1 MKEHGFRRSR
11 EVSPRQRCVAR
22 AIAVFAMNCQPVS
35 HQLGVASF
43 KVIPRQ
49 PQARYTERGY
59 TRPSFRAM
67 LFSCDDRY
75 PAAIE
80 ICPAVPDDADGIA
93 RTFLESAEYHAE
105 LDPERYSTPAVETIS
120 TRYREAQQHPLHAG
134 REVIT
139 LVAELS
145 GGIVGFMDARLEQS
159 PDAMHREMIYCHI
172 AEIAV
177 RCGHR
182 NQGIGR
188 RLLRAAED
196 WGHRLGA
203 EFASLE
209 YHTATR
215 APASSIRS
223 VWAIAWHPSQ
233 P

>member
-1 MKEHGFRRSR
+1 MTL
-11 EVSPRQRCVAR
+11 PRYALLMSD
-22 AIAVFAMNCQPVS
+22 A
-35 HQLGVASF
+35 
-43 KVIPRQ
+43 
-49 PQARYTERGY
+49 
-59 TRPSFRAM
+59 
-67 LFSCDDRY
+67 RY

-80 ICPAVPDDADGIA
+80 IRPAVPEDADGIA

-120 TRYREAQQHPLHAG
+120 ARYRVGLQHRSHAG
-134 REVIT
+134 SEATT

-145 GGIVGFMDARLEQS
+145 GEIVGFIEARLEQS
-159 PDAMHREMIYCHI
+159 PDEMHRPMIYCHI

-182 NQGIGR
+182 NKGIGG

-209 YHTATR
+209 YHAANTR
-215 APASSIRS
+215 ARS
-223 VWAIAWHPSQ
+223 FYQERMGYRPGAITAIKRLQ
-233 P
+233 R